1 MTDTEIAALVAHV
14 LLAEISELETWDP
27 GTDLAPRDSIA
38 SGLSDEARNTAVLE
52 RIQVLDQI
60 NEQIRARVG
69 TLGAQ
74 ALHTW
79 AMSWLESEA

>member
-38 SGLSDEARNTAVLE
+38 SGLNADQRDAAIME
-52 RIQVLDQI
+52 RVQVLDRI
-60 NEQIRARVG
+60 NERIRSRVG
-69 TLGAQ
+69 ARGAQ